1 MSEYRVTIT
10 PVPGHNEIAYRWCVE
25 QMPGFFGSDSV
36 TVGNGEAHFRRSAVK
51 TAIRC
56 AKRHAKGKPNTDA
69 PVFTVRA

>member
-1 MSEYRVTIT
+1 
-10 PVPGHNEIAYRWCVE
+10 
-25 QMPGFFGSDSV
+25 
-36 TVGNGEAHFRRSAVK
+36 VGEGEAHFRRSAVK

>member
-1 MSEYRVTIT
+1 MSEYRVTVT
-10 PVPGHNEIAYRWCVE
+10 PVPGYSESVYRWRVE
-25 QMPGFFGSDSV
+25 QKPGFFGSDYE
-36 TVGNGEAHFRRSAVK
+36 TVGEGEAHFRRSAVK